1 MLPVQTFSTAF
12 SQRQTWGSL
21 NAGVDAVS
29 SLSFFGLNHSFGT
42 VLNNVVNPRFG
53 RGSGGM
59 MFSE

>member
-29 SLSFFGLNHSFGT
+29 YLSFFGLNHS
-42 VLNNVVNPRFG
+42 LARC
-53 RGSGGM
+53 
-59 MFSE
+59 